1 MKLIHA
7 VLFALCSFLLLF
19 ISIGSFYVVHP
30 GETVIRLRL
39 GKIQS
44 SDSEAGT
51 YFKYPLIDTLL
62 YFDSRIQKSAIETT
76 ALTKDLQSVSIGIT
90 LNYRILDVI
99 NLYKNVGSKFE
110 QIVVEPFAQETI
122 KAVVAQFTAENLIQY
137 RHEAKERVFLEL
149 RKRLEPLFVL
159 LVDFNFVHL
168 DFSPDFIKSV
178 ERKQI
183 AVQESIT
190 AKNYTE
196 KVTEESLQTMK
207 RADAEAYSL
216 KIKKESLTPEL
227 IELLKIEKWNGVL
240 PTVSGST
247 TPFISL

>member
-7 VLFALCSFLLLF
+7 ITFALCSFLLLF

-30 GETVIRLRL
+30 GETVIRLRI

-44 SDSEAGT
+44 CDSEAGT

-62 YFDSRIQKSAIETT
+62 YFDNRIQKSTIETT

-110 QIVVEPFAQETI
+110 RIIVEPFAQETI
-122 KAVVAQFTAENLIQY
+122 RAVVAQFTAENLIQY
-137 RHEAKERVFLEL
+137 RHEAKEQVFSDL
-149 RKRLEPLFVL
+149 RERLKPLFVL

-168 DFSPDFIKSV
+168 DFSPDFIKAV

-196 KVTEESLQTMK
+196 KVTEEALQTMK

-216 KIKKESLTPEL
+216 KIKKESVTPEL

>member
-7 VLFALCSFLLLF
+7 ILFATFSFLLLF
-19 ISIGSFYVVHP
+19 ISIGSFYIVHP
-30 GETVIRLRL
+30 GETVIRLRI

-44 SDSEAGT
+44 CDSEAGT
-51 YFKYPLIDTLL
+51 YFKFPLIDTLL
-62 YFDSRIQKSAIETT
+62 YFDNRIQKSTIETT
-76 ALTKDLQSVSIGIT
+76 ALTQDLQSVSIGIT
-90 LNYRILDVI
+90 LNYRILDII
-99 NLYKNVGSKFE
+99 NLYKNIGSKFE
-110 QIVVEPFAQETI
+110 QIIVEPFAQETI

-149 RKRLEPLFVL
+149 SKRLKPLFVL

-196 KVTEESLQTMK
+196 KVKEESLQTMK

-216 KIKKESLTPEL
+216 KIKRESVTPEL